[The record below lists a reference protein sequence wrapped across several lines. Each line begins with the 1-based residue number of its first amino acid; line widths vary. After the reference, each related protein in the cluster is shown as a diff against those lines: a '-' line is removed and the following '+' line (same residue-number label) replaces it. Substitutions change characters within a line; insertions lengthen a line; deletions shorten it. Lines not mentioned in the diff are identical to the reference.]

1 MKHIFLFLFT
11 LIVLISVSCKSPKSS
26 SSEKLEQHKWVLSE
40 LNGTPVQMSN
50 TNKDANLQFNYKEMR
65 ISGNGGC
72 NNISGTFTAT
82 KTKLLFGPVLS
93 TKMAC
98 PDMKFEDNFLQVLAQ
113 VNRYEITATELL
125 LKNNTRIIAR
135 LLPK

>member
-1 MKHIFLFLFT
+1 MKHLCYICTGILLLFLF
-11 LIVLISVSCKSPKSS
+11 SCKSSKPAST
-26 SSEKLEQHKWVLSE
+26 EKLAQHKWVLSE
-40 LNGTPVQMSN
+40 LNGAPVQMSN
-50 TNKDANLQFNYKEMR
+50 TNKDANLQFDYKEMR

-72 NNISGTFTAT
+72 NGISGTFTST
-82 KTKLLFGPVLS
+82 RTKLLFGPVLA

-98 PDMKFEDNFLQVLAQ
+98 PNVKFEDNFLLVLAQ